1 MNNILVVGELISIH
15 QGWVEGALVSV
26 NNTLTKEW
34 LNC

>member
-26 NNTLTKEW
+26 HNTLTKEW